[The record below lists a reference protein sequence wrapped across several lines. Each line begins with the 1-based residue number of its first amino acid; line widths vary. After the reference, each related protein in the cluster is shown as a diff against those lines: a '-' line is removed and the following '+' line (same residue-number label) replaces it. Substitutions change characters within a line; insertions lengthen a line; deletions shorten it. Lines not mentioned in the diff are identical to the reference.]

1 VISIADDHYTTMA
14 AAETAL
20 RANKPGVDHHQ
31 QQGNDRQSRDSDLDG
46 RIVSTDEK
54 EEEEEEQVSA
64 PPEQLVN
71 LR

>member
-1 VISIADDHYTTMA
+1 MISIADDHYTTMA

-20 RANKPGVDHHQ
+20 RANKPGVDHQ